1 MPSAAG
7 REDRHTHAADRC
19 LRRLK
24 MFKFV
29 PCLFLN
35 SLPLESVG
43 IVGDDEER
51 EAEKE
56 RDIERESS
64 STS

>member
-1 MPSAAG
+1 
-7 REDRHTHAADRC
+7 
-19 LRRLK
+19 

>member
-7 REDRHTHAADRC
+7 REDRQTHAADRC

-24 MFKFV
+24 IFKFV

-35 SLPLESVG
+35 SLPLESVES
-43 IVGDDEER
+43 VGDDEASESER
-51 EAEKE
+51 E
-56 RDIERESS
+56 RERERGSKQH
-64 STS
+64 